1 MAAKEN
7 LTKAADITVKAREI
21 DFVTRFTDDWT
32 ALREIMGI
40 MRPIKKAPGTK
51 LTSYTASVTLADGAV
66 AEGDEIPYSK
76 ATVTPVSYADL
87 TLEKYCKAVSIEAVN
102 QYGAEVA
109 VEKTDNAF
117 LKELQSKVMTSFY
130 DFVKTGTL
138 TSTESTFQMAVAM
151 AIGKVKDKFKKL
163 HKNASN
169 TVLFVNT
176 LDVYR
181 YLGSANITVQTSNG
195 IDYMKNFMGAST
207 VILSS
212 ELPEGKVIAVPADN
226 IVLYYSDPSD
236 SDFRK
241 LGLQFTTQGETNLI
255 GFHAEGDYKHAVGEC
270 YAIMGMV
277 LWAEYLDAIAVV
289 TISGAGSNTPPNDDD
304 KNDQGGGVETQSL
317 KTAAAKS
324 TTK

>member
-1 MAAKEN
+1 MAAKAN
-7 LTKAADITVKAREI
+7 LTKAADITITAREI

-87 TLEKYCKAVSIEAVN
+87 MLEKYCKAVSIEAVN
-102 QYGAEVA
+102 QYGAVVA

-117 LKELQSKVMTSFY
+117 LKELQSKVMTKFY

-163 HKNASN
+163 HKNASE
-169 TVLFVNT
+169 VVVFVNT

-207 VILSS
+207 MILSS

-226 IVLYYSDPSD
+226 IVLYYTDPSD

-255 GFHAEGDYKHAVGEC
+255 GFHAEGDYKHAVGESF
-270 YAIMGMV
+270 AIMGMT

-289 TISGAGSNTPPNDDD
+289 TISGASTPPSDDEGEGGD
-304 KNDQGGGVETQSL
+304 DQGE
-317 KTAAAKS
+317 
-324 TTK
+324 

>member
-1 MAAKEN
+1 MAAKAN
-7 LTKAADITVKAREI
+7 LTKAADITITAREI

-102 QYGAEVA
+102 QYGAVVA

-117 LKELQSKVMTSFY
+117 LKELQSKVMTKFY
-130 DFVKTGTL
+130 GFVQTGTL

-163 HKNASN
+163 HKNASE
-169 TVLFVNT
+169 VVVFVNT

-207 VILSS
+207 MILSS

-226 IVLYYSDPSD
+226 IVLYYADPSD

-255 GFHAEGDYKHAVGEC
+255 GFHAEGDYKHAVGESF
-270 YAIMGMV
+270 AIMGMV

-289 TISGAGSNTPPNDDD
+289 TISGASTPSDEGGEDGD
-304 KNDQGGGVETQSL
+304 EGGDQQGE
-317 KTAAAKS
+317 
-324 TTK
+324 

>member
-1 MAAKEN
+1 M
-7 LTKAADITVKAREI
+7 TKAADITVTAREI

-51 LTSYTASVTLADGAV
+51 LTSYTASVTLANGAV

-102 QYGAEVA
+102 QYGATVA

-117 LKELQSKVMTSFY
+117 LKELQSKVMSDFY
-130 DFVKTGTL
+130 DFVETGTL

-163 HKNASN
+163 HKNASE
-169 TVLFVNT
+169 VVVFVNT

-207 VILSS
+207 MILSS

-226 IVLYYSDPSD
+226 IVLYYADPSD

-255 GFHAEGDYKHAVGEC
+255 GFHAEGDYKHAVGESF
-270 YAIMGMV
+270 AIMGMT
-277 LWAEYLDAIAVV
+277 LWAEYLDAIAVI
-289 TISGAGSNTPPNDDD
+289 TISGASTPPDEGGDDEGDEGD
-304 KNDQGGGVETQSL
+304 KGGEQQGE
-317 KTAAAKS
+317 
-324 TTK
+324 

>member
-1 MAAKEN
+1 MAAKAN
-7 LTKAADITVKAREI
+7 LTKAADITVTAREI

-51 LTSYTASVTLADGAV
+51 LTSYTASVTLANGAV

-102 QYGAEVA
+102 QYGATVA

-117 LKELQSKVMTSFY
+117 LKELQSKVMSDFY
-130 DFVKTGTL
+130 DFVETGTL

-163 HKNASN
+163 HKNASE
-169 TVLFVNT
+169 VVVFVNT

-207 VILSS
+207 MILSS

-226 IVLYYSDPSD
+226 IVLYYADPSD

-255 GFHAEGDYKHAVGEC
+255 GFHAEGDYKHAVGESF
-270 YAIMGMV
+270 AIMGMT
-277 LWAEYLDAIAVV
+277 LWAEYLDAIAVI
-289 TISGAGSNTPPNDDD
+289 TISGASTPPDEGGDDEGDEGD
-304 KNDQGGGVETQSL
+304 KGGEQQGE
-317 KTAAAKS
+317 
-324 TTK
+324 

>member
-1 MAAKEN
+1 M
-7 LTKAADITVKAREI
+7 TKAADITVTAREI

-51 LTSYTASVTLADGAV
+51 LTSYTASVTLANGAV

-76 ATVTPVSYADL
+76 ATVTPVSHADL

-102 QYGAEVA
+102 QYGATVA

-117 LKELQSKVMTSFY
+117 LKELQSKVMSDFY
-130 DFVKTGTL
+130 DFVETGTL

-163 HKNASN
+163 HKNASE
-169 TVLFVNT
+169 VVVFVNT

-207 VILSS
+207 MILSS

-226 IVLYYSDPSD
+226 IVLYYADPSD

-255 GFHAEGDYKHAVGEC
+255 GFHAEGDYKHAVGESF
-270 YAIMGMV
+270 AIMGMT
-277 LWAEYLDAIAVV
+277 LWAEYLDAIAVIS
-289 TISGAGSNTPPNDDD
+289 ISGASTPPDEGDDD
-304 KNDQGGGVETQSL
+304 GGDEGGGDEGDKQQGE
-317 KTAAAKS
+317 
-324 TTK
+324 